1 MATLKPRQRKYAL
14 ELPIQF
20 FAEGGQDK
28 PGGTDVPGASGQGS
42 NDDNPPT
49 GAKGDPDGGT
59 GITPAQQAE
68 IDRVRNQYSHEN
80 KKLQESIEQMQ
91 ATIRQLQDSGK
102 SKEQLAQEAEER
114 LKKGESELL
123 KSKNEFHAARQL
135 ANAKLGSDLLEFVV
149 VNEGDNEEARNSAT
163 DLRLKKL
170 QDVIN
175 AEVKSQVE
183 AKFKAAGYNPG
194 QATGDDQP
202 SKPRSTRAIAEK
214 HRIIK

>member
-1 MATLKPRQRKYAL
+1 MKAFEPRKRKYAL

-20 FAEGGQDK
+20 FAEGGQDN
-28 PGGTDVPGASGQGS
+28 PGGTDVPGASGLGS
-42 NDDNPPT
+42 NDDNPQQ
-49 GAKGDPDGGT
+49 GAKGSPDGGT

-114 LKKGESELL
+114 LKAGQSELL

-149 VNEGDNEEARNSAT
+149 VNDGDNEEARNGAT
-163 DLRLKKL
+163 DLRIKKL

-175 AEVKSQVE
+175 AEVKAQVD

-194 QATGDDQP
+194 QALNDDQP
-202 SKPRSTRAIAEK
+202 PKPRSTRSIAEK
-214 HRIIK
+214 HRILK